1 MLRPLLTLLCLL
13 TILCTCVSAQT
24 ATQDK
29 EIPITSKITNATVFL
44 EGAQVNRTAKADIP
58 AGRATLVFTNLT
70 TDLDP
75 KSIQVSAKNDGFIIL
90 SVSRRLNFNKPPATD
105 PEGDKLYERLDALDG
120 REDLLTTRFKIAKAE
135 EDLLNENRK
144 VAGTTTGLDAEQLRQ
159 TVAFQRERITAIKM
173 LYLAISDSIKTIK
186 EQREDLQK
194 QISELGK
201 SRETKT
207 TAEVVVITQAERALT
222 SEFALGYL
230 VPNARWV
237 PHYDVRVANIS
248 QPVDLRYRA
257 KVSQESGEDW
267 TGIRLKLSTGDPSV
281 SATVPTLPVW
291 RAYPGS
297 RPPSYNPKTKK
308 VASFG
313 YSKKN
318 GVVQDAAGETL
329 IGASILI
336 QGTTAGTVT
345 DLDGRYSLDIPEG
358 ATELIVSYTGFA
370 TKRVPLNEADRIVL
384 DESAAQLSE
393 IVITGYSR
401 RAGASKRRR
410 ARRPSGSIFGGGR
423 RQKDKSFASAPIPVT
438 TERRATTVVFDIEL
452 PYSIPSDGKPRDVEI
467 KQHNLPAAYSYLAV
481 PKFSPDAFLTATV
494 TNWDQYDLLN
504 GEVQLFF
511 EGTYLGTTAL
521 DVTST
526 NDTLEL
532 SLGRD
537 AGVLVERKETDE
549 YRKRNFFGGKV
560 TESRGY
566 TISVRNKKGQPI
578 NLTLLDQVPVSADE
592 SVDVKLDLPKD
603 VRHEEKT
610 GFLEWKLELA
620 AGLERKVQF
629 GYTVKSPKNRRVV
642 LE

>member
-1 MLRPLLTLLCLL
+1 MQRPFLTLLCFL
-13 TILCTCVSAQT
+13 TIFCTCALAQ
-24 ATQDK
+24 K
-29 EIPITSKITNATVFL
+29 EPGEKETPISSTITSATVFL
-44 EGAQVNRTAKADIP
+44 EGAQVNRTATASIP
-58 AGRATLVFTNLT
+58 AGRATLVFTGLT

-75 KSIQVSAKNDGFIIL
+75 KSIQVSAKSNGFIIL
-90 SVSRRLNFNKPPATD
+90 SVSRRLNFNKPPTTD
-105 PEGDKLYERLDALDG
+105 LEGDKLYGQIDALDH
-120 REDLLTTRFKIAKAE
+120 RKDLLTTRFKIARAE
-135 EDLLNENRK
+135 EEILDANRK

-173 LYLAISDSIKTIK
+173 LYLAISDSLTTV
-186 EQREDLQK
+186 EEEREDLQK
-194 QISELGK
+194 KIAELGK

-207 TAEVVVITQAERALT
+207 SAEVVVITEADRAVT
-222 SEFALGYL
+222 SEFTLGYL
-230 VPNARWV
+230 VPNARWT
-237 PHYDVRVANIS
+237 PHYDVRVASIS

-267 TGIRLKLSTGDPSV
+267 TGVRLKLSTGDPSA

-297 RPPSYNPKTKK
+297 RPPTYNPTAKQA
-308 VASFG
+308 VSFG
-313 YSKKN
+313 YKKAS
-318 GVVQDAAGETL
+318 GVIMGASGEAL
-329 IGASILI
+329 IGASVLVV
-336 QGTTAGTVT
+336 GTSTGTVT
-345 DLDGRYSLDIPEG
+345 DIDGRYSLDIPEG
-358 ATELIVSYTGFA
+358 GTELLVSYLGFNS
-370 TKRVPLNEADRIVL
+370 KRIPVGSAGRVVL
-384 DESAAQLSE
+384 DESAAQLDE
-393 IVITGYSR
+393 VVVTGYSGR
-401 RAGASKRRR
+401 
-410 ARRPSGSIFGGGR
+410 GR
-423 RQKDKSFASAPIPVT
+423 REKKDKRSASYASPSQVLDDDMAYAPVPVN

-452 PYSIPSDGKPRDVEI
+452 PYTIPSDGKPRDVEI
-467 KQHNLPAAYSYLAV
+467 KQHDLPAAYSYLAV
-481 PKFSPDAFLTATV
+481 PKFSPDAYLTATV

-521 DVTST
+521 DVSST

-566 TISVRNKKGQPI
+566 TIAVRNKKGQPI
-578 NLTLLDQVPVSADE
+578 KLTLLDQVPVSADE
-592 SVDVKLDLPKD
+592 GVDVKLDLPAG

-620 AGLERKVQF
+620 PGVERKVQF